1 MKNVIDI
8 MLTKGSSFESFKNKL
23 DMLLEGQEIGQK
35 IKYYR
40 KLQAE
45 PDITRKN
52 RFEEV
57 LDIYERYD
65 KTCNSMSVRGVLWRL
80 INLQNE
86 GIFSHNIDELLDLLK
101 RRKLVVL
108 QGSTRIINVFQ
119 LIFWLN
125 YII

>member
-23 DMLLEGQEIGQK
+23 DMLLEGQEIGSKDK
-35 IKYYR
+35 I
-40 KLQAE
+40 LSEIAAE

-65 KTCNSMSVRGVLWRL
+65 KTCNSMSVRGFCGGL
-80 INLQNE
+80 
-86 GIFSHNIDELLDLLK
+86 
-101 RRKLVVL
+101 
-108 QGSTRIINVFQ
+108 
-119 LIFWLN
+119 
-125 YII
+125 